1 MCPDGVQLQLDQH
14 LPHLVPAPA
23 GLELPIIAG
32 CGCLLSLPVGMA
44 LFFAFWVPER
54 LLRVME
60 CFSSCLP
67 CCPLAPRWSF
77 SDQNADG
84 SALTKCDAKG
94 RARLQNRLLDWTLH
108 HQVPLS
114 FLTSPGCGVGRAL
127 ILGKGWQWS
136 VVTLLRA
143 ARALLRL
150 LVDTA
155 GTRTH
160 RWMPR
165 SAPSSVWQVL
175 LTPEVVPML
184 AEVQWACCWLSLVL
198 TLLSPGVL
206 PLPIIG
212 SPFWWDLRAFC

>member
-1 MCPDGVQLQLDQH
+1 M
-14 LPHLVPAPA
+14 
-23 GLELPIIAG
+23 
-32 CGCLLSLPVGMA
+32 
-44 LFFAFWVPER
+44 
-54 LLRVME
+54 
-60 CFSSCLP
+60 
-67 CCPLAPRWSF
+67 
-77 SDQNADG
+77 
-84 SALTKCDAKG
+84 
-94 RARLQNRLLDWTLH
+94 
-108 HQVPLS
+108 
-114 FLTSPGCGVGRAL
+114 
-127 ILGKGWQWS
+127 
-136 VVTLLRA
+136 TLLRA

-212 SPFWWDLRAFC
+212 VPRSDGISVPSADPREHGFVLLYPGSVSFFHVMQYFSSFLFFFFFFPRLPTDPSRVCSNPNVV

>member
-1 MCPDGVQLQLDQH
+1 M
-14 LPHLVPAPA
+14 
-23 GLELPIIAG
+23 
-32 CGCLLSLPVGMA
+32 
-44 LFFAFWVPER
+44 
-54 LLRVME
+54 
-60 CFSSCLP
+60 
-67 CCPLAPRWSF
+67 
-77 SDQNADG
+77 
-84 SALTKCDAKG
+84 
-94 RARLQNRLLDWTLH
+94 
-108 HQVPLS
+108 
-114 FLTSPGCGVGRAL
+114 
-127 ILGKGWQWS
+127 
-136 VVTLLRA
+136 TLLRA

-212 SPFWWDLRAFC
+212 VPRSDGISVPSADPREHGFVLLSSDSECFPAVMRCLS

>member
-1 MCPDGVQLQLDQH
+1 M
-14 LPHLVPAPA
+14 
-23 GLELPIIAG
+23 
-32 CGCLLSLPVGMA
+32 
-44 LFFAFWVPER
+44 
-54 LLRVME
+54 
-60 CFSSCLP
+60 
-67 CCPLAPRWSF
+67 
-77 SDQNADG
+77 
-84 SALTKCDAKG
+84 
-94 RARLQNRLLDWTLH
+94 
-108 HQVPLS
+108 
-114 FLTSPGCGVGRAL
+114 
-127 ILGKGWQWS
+127 
-136 VVTLLRA
+136 TLLRA

-212 SPFWWDLRAFC
+212 VPRSDGISVPSADPRERGFVLLYPGSVSFFHVMQYFSSFLFFFFFFPRLPTDPSRVCSNPNVV

>member
-1 MCPDGVQLQLDQH
+1 M
-14 LPHLVPAPA
+14 
-23 GLELPIIAG
+23 
-32 CGCLLSLPVGMA
+32 
-44 LFFAFWVPER
+44 
-54 LLRVME
+54 
-60 CFSSCLP
+60 
-67 CCPLAPRWSF
+67 
-77 SDQNADG
+77 
-84 SALTKCDAKG
+84 
-94 RARLQNRLLDWTLH
+94 
-108 HQVPLS
+108 
-114 FLTSPGCGVGRAL
+114 
-127 ILGKGWQWS
+127 
-136 VVTLLRA
+136 TLLRA

-212 SPFWWDLRAFC
+212 VPRSDGISVPSADPRERGFVLLYPGSVSFFHVMQYFSSYLFGVFLGFFFCFFFFPPPGCQLIPLVSAVTRM

>member
-1 MCPDGVQLQLDQH
+1 M
-14 LPHLVPAPA
+14 
-23 GLELPIIAG
+23 
-32 CGCLLSLPVGMA
+32 
-44 LFFAFWVPER
+44 
-54 LLRVME
+54 
-60 CFSSCLP
+60 
-67 CCPLAPRWSF
+67 
-77 SDQNADG
+77 
-84 SALTKCDAKG
+84 
-94 RARLQNRLLDWTLH
+94 
-108 HQVPLS
+108 
-114 FLTSPGCGVGRAL
+114 
-127 ILGKGWQWS
+127 
-136 VVTLLRA
+136 TLLRA

-212 SPFWWDLRAFC
+212 VPRSDGISVPSADPRERGFVLLYPGSVSFFHVMQYFSSYLFGFFIFTYQNVTAQQI

>member
-1 MCPDGVQLQLDQH
+1 M
-14 LPHLVPAPA
+14 
-23 GLELPIIAG
+23 
-32 CGCLLSLPVGMA
+32 
-44 LFFAFWVPER
+44 
-54 LLRVME
+54 
-60 CFSSCLP
+60 
-67 CCPLAPRWSF
+67 
-77 SDQNADG
+77 
-84 SALTKCDAKG
+84 
-94 RARLQNRLLDWTLH
+94 
-108 HQVPLS
+108 
-114 FLTSPGCGVGRAL
+114 
-127 ILGKGWQWS
+127 
-136 VVTLLRA
+136 TLLRA

-184 AEVQWACCWLSLVL
+184 AEVQWAWCWLSLVL

-212 SPFWWDLRAFC
+212 VPRSDGISVPSADPRERGFVLLYPGSVSFFHVMQYFSSYLFGVFLVFFFFFFPPPGCQLIPLVSAVTRM